1 MLEIGF
7 KIICMVEEKII
18 YLHFHLLIHKPLT
31 KFLEYSKNDGMFL
44 ARISQKVVITDT
56 NSDDR
61 FFSAA
66 LLNHSV
72 T

>member
-1 MLEIGF
+1 MLEMGF

-44 ARISQKVVITDT
+44 ARLSQKVVITDT
-56 NSDDR
+56 SSDR